1 MEVNLSKNRICD
13 IHKTAFDAV
22 KHSVQTLNLGHNCLQ
37 KVPVYALERIKELE
51 ITAAA
56 DSNLL
61 ELTISL
67 GKAI

>member
-37 KVPVYALERIKELE
+37 KV
-51 ITAAA
+51 
-56 DSNLL
+56 LL
-61 ELTISL
+61 CFTGLPA
-67 GKAI
+67 GYH